1 MKMSIALNVL
11 TKFCKLKHINSS
23 VASFVCLCLIFVV
36 QHAGA
41 QETYKPMADIETFKE
56 KLAAMS
62 ETTQTIVCNFVQ
74 EKNLSVL
81 SEKVVS
87 KGQFFFKKQ
96 NNIRW
101 EYTDP
106 FKYLI
111 IISNNQLFTRDD
123 KNQHQY
129 DIESSAM
136 FQEMNKFISGC
147 VQGDILKNDKDYVI
161 TYYENSKAYYV
172 KLIPRNEK
180 MKQMLNEVQIYF
192 DRNDLTV
199 SSLKMI
205 ESGEDYTRINFIDK
219 KLNTAIPVEKFNF
232 K

>member
-1 MKMSIALNVL
+1 MSIALNAW
-11 TKFCKLKHINSS
+11 TKSYKLQRMNRT
-23 VASFVCLCLIFVV
+23 VAFFTCLCLIFFI
-36 QHAGA
+36 QRNSA
-41 QETYKPMADIETFKE
+41 QETYTPMSDIGTFKE
-56 KLAAMS
+56 KLAVVS
-62 ETTQTIVCNFVQ
+62 ESTQTIVCNFVQ

-96 NNIRW
+96 DNIRW

-106 FKYLI
+106 YKYLI

-123 KNQHQY
+123 KNQNQY
-129 DIESSAM
+129 DIQSSAV

-147 VQGDILKNDKDYVI
+147 VQGDILKNDKDYAI
-161 TYYENSKAYYV
+161 SYFEGSRSYYV

-205 ESGEDYTRINFIDK
+205 ESGEDYTRITFMDK
-219 KLNTAIPVEKFNF
+219 KLNTDIPVEKFNF